1 MSLRNRAETKM
12 NKFYSHTLRLTAA
25 AILCVAGA
33 NAQSP
38 AGDAARGKQV
48 FIDYTCYACHGFSG
62 QNGTGMRLVPMKM
75 SQTAFT
81 AYVRSPRQMPSFS
94 AKVLPDAK
102 LADVYAYLKTLPDSA
117 PPARSVPVLNSILNE
132 K

>member
-1 MSLRNRAETKM
+1 MNRLSLRALFCVIGLM
-12 NKFYSHTLRLTAA
+12 AA
-25 AILCVAGA
+25 AK
-33 NAQSP
+33 AQSP
-38 AGDAARGKQV
+38 AGDAAKGKQL

-62 QNGTGMRLVPMKM
+62 QNGTGARLVPMKM
-75 SQTAFT
+75 PQAAFT

-94 AKVLPDAK
+94 AKVVSDAQ

-117 PPARSVPVLNSILNE
+117 PQARSVPLLNEILNE

>member
-1 MSLRNRAETKM
+1 MNRLSLRALFCVM
-12 NKFYSHTLRLTAA
+12 GLMAA
-25 AILCVAGA
+25 AK
-33 NAQSP
+33 AQSP
-38 AGDAARGKQV
+38 AGDAAKGKQL

-62 QNGTGMRLVPMKM
+62 QNGTGARLVPMKM
-75 SQTAFT
+75 PQAAFT

-94 AKVLPDAK
+94 AKVVSDAQ

-117 PPARSVPVLNSILNE
+117 PQARSVPLLNEILNE